1 MLLKTPP
8 GGTESMLQLH
18 PDFQRGES
26 VPCIADTLPHPLIS
40 EQKAVQVSDS
50 TDFMKSQR
58 KIIPVVFTLHSTCAH
73 VDTFFYGDEIF

>member
-1 MLLKTPP
+1 
-8 GGTESMLQLH
+8 MLQLH
-18 PDFQRGES
+18 PDFQSGES

-40 EQKAVQVSDS
+40 EQKAVQSLTDS
-50 TDFMKSQR
+50 TDLMKSQR